1 MKNSLVFIYILLLVV
16 AIELVID
23 FLSLIRLA
31 QLYDTMRITRFFSLI
46 PISFI
51 ILYLIINLFKLKFNY
66 FSLFLMIILYVS
78 LVNSL
83 FLWQDESDLR
93 YSYYYIFSE
102 ATTII
107 FAFFCFIFVYNI
119 YFTSDNLKI
128 IEKYLI
134 KVSYIILYVSSLILL
149 IAYFLSYIYP
159 NFYFSVSGK
168 ILLIPATMFLLKD
181 KLKMYFYTIGIIV
194 LGGKLGVLISVL
206 ISSIFILKF
215 KFKISNLIFL
225 FTFICLILF
234 VTLLLYIIKDISN
247 IGIIYK
253 INANYNIWNI
263 DIENIKNF
271 GGGRLIE
278 LISVFKHFSLSDYL
292 LGKGIGFEYLNIEN
306 ENEFIHNVHM
316 TPFGLI
322 SKFGVLLTF
331 CMYILIFY
339 YLFKKNNSKNVILNI
354 FFKSII
360 IGILFFSLTE
370 YSFFVNLILWMS
382 LGYLASVNR
391 SKLCAES

>member
-181 KLKMYFYTIGIIV
+181 KLKIYFYTIGIIV

-322 SKFGVLLTF
+322 SKFGILLTF

-339 YLFKKNNSKNVILNI
+339 YLFKKNNSKNVILNV

>member
-206 ISSIFILKF
+206 ISSIFILKL

-306 ENEFIHNVHM
+306 ENEFIHNVHI

-339 YLFKKNNSKNVILNI
+339 YLFKKNNSKNVILNV